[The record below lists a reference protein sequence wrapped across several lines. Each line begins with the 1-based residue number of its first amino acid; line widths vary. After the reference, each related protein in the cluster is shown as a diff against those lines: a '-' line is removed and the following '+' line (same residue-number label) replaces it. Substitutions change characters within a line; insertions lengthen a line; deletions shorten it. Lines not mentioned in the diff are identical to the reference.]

1 MESESSYRAVQAV
14 APGRLELVRKPIRD
28 PGPGEVRIRIEAC
41 GVCHSDSATVEGV
54 LPIEWP
60 RVPGH
65 EAVGRIDVIGE
76 GVEGWAVGRR
86 VGVGFLGGSCGRCE
100 YCRDGDLVNC
110 MNQGYTGVQHDGGYA
125 EVMIAKSSGL
135 IAVPDDLSSVDAA
148 PLLCAGL
155 TTFSALR
162 NSPARAGDLVAVFG
176 IGGLGHLGVQY
187 ARRMGFEVVAID
199 RGHDR
204 AELSKKLGAHHY
216 IDSSATDIAKA
227 LQALGGAQAILATAS
242 GGKAVAAALG
252 GLRRGGVVISLGATD
267 EPIELSAFDLL
278 FRQLGVDGAL
288 TGTPA
293 AGDAT
298 LRFSAMSD
306 VAAMIETMP
315 LERAAEAY
323 ARMMSGKAR
332 SGWSSQWTR
341 AAYRQSRN
349 MRQKDE
355 RRFSKTA
362 RILDRGLH
370 VRGSPLHDRRKAARR
385 RPLSLQSAPAAIR
398 ERVLDGHLHPP
409 QRINDQERD
418 GGLRRHRD

>member
-1 MESESSYRAVQAV
+1 MAESKSTYRAVHAV
-14 APGRLELVRKPIRD
+14 SPGQLELTEKPFCD
-28 PGPGEVRIRIEAC
+28 PPPQHVRIRVEAC
-41 GVCHSDSATVEGV
+41 GVCHSDSATVEGI

-65 EAVGRIDVIGE
+65 EAVGRIDAIGE
-76 GVEGWAVGRR
+76 GVQGWKMGQR
-86 VGVGFLGGSCGRCE
+86 VGVGFLGGSCGYCV

-110 MNQGYTGVQHDGGYA
+110 INQGYTGVQHDGGYA
-125 EVMIAKSSGL
+125 EMMIARSSGL

-162 NSPARAGDLVAVFG
+162 NSSARAGDLVAVFG
-176 IGGLGHLGVQY
+176 VGGLGHLGVQY
-187 ARRMGFEVVAID
+187 ARRMGFEVIAID
-199 RGHDR
+199 RGADR

-216 IDSSATDIAKA
+216 IDSDTTDVAKA
-227 LQALGGAQAILATAS
+227 LQERGGAQMVLATAS

-267 EPIELSAFDLL
+267 EPIELSAFELL
-278 FRQLGVDGAL
+278 FKQLSVDGAL
-288 TGTPA
+288 TGTPE

-298 LRFSAMSD
+298 LRFSVLGD

-332 SGWSSQWTR
+332 FR
-341 AAYRQSRN
+341 
-349 MRQKDE
+349 M
-355 RRFSKTA
+355 
-362 RILDRGLH
+362 
-370 VRGSPLHDRRKAARR
+370 
-385 RPLSLQSAPAAIR
+385 
-398 ERVLDGHLHPP
+398 VLTMV
-409 QRINDQERD
+409 
-418 GGLRRHRD
+418 

>member
-1 MESESSYRAVQAV
+1 MMESESTYRAVQAV

-65 EAVGRIDVIGE
+65 EAVGRIDVFGE
-76 GVEGWAVGRR
+76 GVEGWAVGQR
-86 VGVGFLGGSCGRCE
+86 VGVGFLGGSCGHCE

-110 MNQGYTGVQHDGGYA
+110 VNQGYTGVQHDGGYA
-125 EVMIAKSSGL
+125 EVMIARSSGL
-135 IAVPDDLSSVDAA
+135 ISVPDDLSAVDAA

-162 NSPARAGDLVAVFG
+162 NSPARAGDRVAVFG
-176 IGGLGHLGVQY
+176 VGGLGHLGVQY

-199 RGHDR
+199 RGDDR

-216 IDSSATDIAKA
+216 IDSSTSDVAKA
-227 LQALGGAQAILATAS
+227 LQALGGVQVVLSTAS

-252 GLRRGGVVISLGATD
+252 GLRSGGTVFSLGATD
-267 EPIELSAFDLL
+267 EPIELSAFELL
-278 FRQLGVDGAL
+278 FKELGVEGAL

-298 LRFSAMSD
+298 LRFSAMTN

-332 SGWSSQWTR
+332 FRVVLTM
-341 AAYRQSRN
+341 AA
-349 MRQKDE
+349 
-355 RRFSKTA
+355 
-362 RILDRGLH
+362 
-370 VRGSPLHDRRKAARR
+370 
-385 RPLSLQSAPAAIR
+385 
-398 ERVLDGHLHPP
+398 
-409 QRINDQERD
+409 
-418 GGLRRHRD
+418 